1 MKSTLTT
8 CQTPTT
14 THTHSL
20 STHYKSLSPQ
30 TSIDKSAYLF
40 SLIRLNLGVSHE
52 VINQCVAVIFS
63 DSPTLIIAL
72 VRVKKDLLR
81 HLVQLLSLPRKHK
94 FEGHFLICVQVLFVW
109 PQIIQTPIF
118 VAPLRDVFREKQFL
132 PLIQLPLEISV
143 IQADTL
149 FKLMQLF

>member
-1 MKSTLTT
+1 M
-8 CQTPTT
+8 
-14 THTHSL
+14 
-20 STHYKSLSPQ
+20 
-30 TSIDKSAYLF
+30 
-40 SLIRLNLGVSHE
+40 SHE

-72 VRVKKDLLR
+72 VRVKKDLFR
-81 HLVQLLSLPRKHK
+81 HLVQLFSLPRKHK